1 MGVKKV
7 KDFDML
13 LLDHRFLYRSCVAE
27 AAARPVTPPVCSES
41 YTRNRHCSRHQIT
54 LETPNPKR
62 RLYWYSL

>member
-1 MGVKKV
+1 MRVKKD

-54 LETPNPKR
+54 I
-62 RLYWYSL
+62 